1 MCAVYIFII
10 YLIFCVCVCVF
21 LHIDPYTICVQES
34 VEIKRNI
41 RSSGTG
47 DTGVVSCQVNGG
59 NWTWVLSKSHKYS

>member
-1 MCAVYIFII
+1 MCVVYIFII
-10 YLIFCVCVCVF
+10 YLIFRVCVF
-21 LHIDPYTICVQES
+21 LHIDPYTICVQEP

-59 NWTWVLSKSHKYS
+59 N